1 MKKLASAVAISIAVL
16 SLSACGKTDSPDA
29 SASAD
34 TADMPAEEAVN
45 SAEANAQPQ
54 PDSAAS
60 EDAGGK
66 TTQNE
71 KDEAAKLAQDFN
83 AMDGDNKA
91 DTGAKKAN

>member
-1 MKKLASAVAISIAVL
+1 MKKLVSAVALSIAVL

-29 SASAD
+29 AASAD

-45 SAEANAQPQ
+45 SAEANAQPV

-60 EDAGGK
+60 EDVGGK

-71 KDEAAKLAQDFN
+71 KDEAAKLANDFN
-83 AMDGDNKA
+83 AMDGEDKA
-91 DTGAKKAN
+91 DGAKKAN